1 MASKNKLFYY
11 PNAKD
16 DMAFVRHYNNKK
28 YGAAHADQYIR
39 DMQNFLIKKQ
49 EEGGHNL
56 SVHLE
61 TEVFTEDE
69 AETLERNRIY
79 SERFKQT
86 GKQKTGYTILYHV
99 RLSGRLGI
107 LGVYMDGADIGE
119 RFKESWRRSRLE
131 LLRDKQRNIGKKGK

>member
-16 DMAFVRHYNNKK
+16 DMAFVRHYNNKR
-28 YGAAHADQYIR
+28 YGAAHADQYIH
-39 DMQNFLIKKQ
+39 DLQNFLVKKQ
-49 EEGGHNL
+49 EEGGHSL
-56 SVHLE
+56 GVHLE

-86 GKQKTGYTILYHV
+86 GKQKAGYTILYHV
-99 RLSGRLGI
+99 RSNGRLGI
-107 LGVYMDGADIGE
+107 LGVYMDGADIRE
-119 RFKESWRRSRLE
+119 RFKESWRRSQLE
-131 LLRDKQRNIGKKGK
+131 LLRDIGKKGK